1 MNDEKLSSLKASS
14 KLSSKDDI
22 ETFENI
28 LEQVSMADA
37 DWLPKLFLVFNDDCG
52 DEGVM
57 FSLIHTIER
66 FPDSY
71 YVKSF
76 VDHIDSIY
84 ENSKYWASMLFSR
97 IINNE
102 NCLNEAKKILR
113 TADRKIV
120 LALLTHMEKNEQF
133 DKRKHILEDLRK
145 LLE

>member
-1 MNDEKLSSLKASS
+1 MK
-14 KLSSKDDI
+14 
-22 ETFENI
+22 TFENI

-37 DWLPKLFLVFNDDCG
+37 DWLLKLFLVFNDDCD

-57 FSLIHTIER
+57 FSLIHTVER

-84 ENSKYWASMLFSR
+84 ENSKYWASMLFSG

-102 NCLNEAKKILR
+102 NCLNEAKKNFR

-120 LALLTHMEKNEQF
+120 LALLTHMEKNGQF
-133 DKRKHILEDLRK
+133 DKRRHILEDLRK

>member
-1 MNDEKLSSLKASS
+1 MNDEKLRVLKASS
-14 KLSSKDDI
+14 KLSSRTDL

-52 DEGVM
+52 NDDGM

-76 VDHIDSIY
+76 VDHIKSIY

-102 NCLNEAKKILR
+102 NCLSEAKKNLR
-113 TADRKIV
+113 TADRKAI
-120 LALLTHMEKNEQF
+120 LALLTHMEKDGQF
-133 DKRKHILEDLRK
+133 DKRRHILEDLRK